1 MQRLSITRVWPVRR
15 ASVQAASL
23 LKYLV
28 GVALVFSQLALSG
41 PVVPAHNNPSGGTWT
56 LKTIRVFNTMDGSV
70 ATITSERYDATGG
83 SVEINISGNILGG
96 ICPGGYEKLRFTW
109 QFDRDVSQVSN
120 GGAVSASLQAGQVSK
135 SENCG
140 AQIAARSVMSLTPSS
155 GTNSPFSSEE
165 SRGIDGERFIRGN
178 GFRARAADGP
188 RSGVGS
194 TGINTHPFN
203 PNTPYAY
210 FYISIGTPTK
220 TDSELRYC
228 YVYQNSGDGGDVGGG
243 GGGSLTVEYDTD
255 RRGGDYKDFDL
266 PQPRYESCRDACAND
281 PNCRAYTYVKPGGQG
296 PNARCW
302 LKSSVPQPA
311 SGLSCC
317 ISGVRR

>member
-1 MQRLSITRVWPVRR
+1 MKRPNTVR
-15 ASVQAASL
+15 ASKDKSFQALSL
-23 LKYLV
+23 LIYP
-28 GVALVFSQLALSG
+28 AIAMLVFSQLALSG
-41 PVVPAHNNPSGGTWT
+41 PAAHVLSKPSSGTWT
-56 LKTIRVFNTMDGSV
+56 LKEIRVFNTMDGNV
-70 ATITSERYDATGG
+70 ATITNERHDATGG
-83 SVEINISGNILGG
+83 SVDINISGNILGG
-96 ICPGGYEKLRFTW
+96 ICAGGYEKLRFTW
-109 QFDRDVSQVSN
+109 QFDRNVSQVYD
-120 GGAVSASLQAGQVSK
+120 GGTVSASLQAGQLSK

-140 AQIAARSVMSLTPSS
+140 AQIASRSVMYLAPSS
-155 GTNSPFSSEE
+155 GSSSRFSSEE
-165 SRGIDGERFIRGN
+165 SRGIDGERFIRSN

-210 FYISIGTPTK
+210 FCISIGTPTK

-228 YVYQNSGDGGDVGGG
+228 YIYQGGG
-243 GGGSLTVEYDTD
+243 AAVDNGGRSFTVEYDTD

-281 PNCRAYTYVKPGGQG
+281 ANCRAYTYVKPGGQG

-302 LKSSVPQPA
+302 LKSSVPSPA